1 MCLKI
6 GFVKVAVT
14 PPIGVRLEGYAD
26 RVEPSSCIYDD
37 LYIRCISIG
46 FRDRVVAIAVA
57 DLIGIPYSLYVEAT
71 ESSSGMDI
79 LLGATHSHSTPSPYI
94 DDVYRGY
101 LLRSIAGC
109 VRASAS
115 GARDIPY
122 LVVGRGLLPQLVYNR
137 RKPVGGAIDAEL
149 TVIDSGIVSVVNFTA
164 HPVILGPDNLCISS
178 DYPGAVERFYR
189 QISGKDAV
197 FLNGCCGNVNP
208 YTATTDLGRPYD
220 RRGGSYSEVERYGK
234 VIALEGVKA
243 VELGEK
249 IDVDRCSVFDYS
261 ISTVNLR
268 LRREAREFIE
278 GIRREDIDGMI
289 REMEKRGDL
298 HGVWRLRLLKAIAD
312 EVGGREYLPAPIAAI
327 NLCNTVAM
335 VFLPAEVFVEHQLYI
350 KSRSPFKYTAVSCYF
365 NSYWMYIPT
374 LEAFSEEGYELQI
387 PISIIEPGEGEKL
400 REEAVKLLQKL
411 YT

>member
-1 MCLKI
+1 MYLKI
-6 GFVKVAVT
+6 GYVKAAVT

-37 LYIRCISIG
+37 LYIRCLSIG
-46 FRDRVVAIAVA
+46 FRDKVVAIAVA
-57 DLIGIPYSLYVEAT
+57 DLIGIPYSLYVET
-71 ESSSGMDI
+71 SESSGMDI
-79 LLGATHSHSTPSPYI
+79 LLGATHSHSTPSPYT

-101 LLRSIAGC
+101 LIRSIAGC
-109 VRASAS
+109 VRASAA
-115 GARDIPY
+115 GVRDIPY

-189 QISGKDAV
+189 QISGRDAV

-208 YTATTDLGRPYD
+208 YTATTDLSRPYD
-220 RRGGSYSEVERYGK
+220 RRGGSYGEVERYGRI
-234 VIALEGVKA
+234 IALESVKA
-243 VELGEK
+243 IELGEK
-249 IDVDRCSVFDYS
+249 IDVDRCGVFDYT

-278 GIRREDIDGMI
+278 SVRREDIDEVMH
-289 REMEKRGDL
+289 EMERRGDL

-312 EVGGREYLPAPIAAI
+312 EVGGREYLPTPIAAI

-374 LEAFSEEGYELQI
+374 AEAFSEEGYELQI